1 MHTPERF
8 SELVREAL
16 SSQLASF
23 NPFRIQ
29 LRFHCYEDISERE
42 MNALL
47 KKCALS
53 SHGVIL
59 KAMNSPSLVSTID
72 ALLKRRVP
80 VVTIVTDIPSS
91 ARLRYIG
98 MDNVDAGKAAAFLM
112 SKWLGADSTQIAAV
126 TGSND
131 FIGERER
138 IAGFISGI
146 EQFAPRN
153 SINVVAGGLGIDH
166 QMYACLCQYLDAHP
180 HTEAVYTVGGG
191 NAGIIRAFAE
201 RNRRIKTF
209 IGHDFDRENRALM
222 QAGKIDALIEHNL
235 QLDAQTAFRSLLA
248 FHGFIPEGDSLKP
261 LFTDQ
266 HHHPVQYVYLKGRCA
281 VGEEC
286 ASTSPQR
293 YAGVTHSDPCS
304 WLSTT
309 ASTNATPLRP
319 SYTCGTAA
327 PVRLSACCA
336 SRLCK
341 AAAKPL

>member
-1 MHTPERF
+1 MAKFTQKQIAAQSGLSLATIDRALHHRGQVHPQTLHRIQQALADLELLQKSGLAQGRTIYFDVIMHTPERF

-112 SKWLGADSTQIAAV
+112 SKWLGADSTQLAAV

-222 QAGKIDALIEHNL
+222 QAGTIDALIEHNL

-261 LFTDQ
+261 YSRINIITRF
-266 HHHPVQYVYLKGRCA
+266 
-281 VGEEC
+281 
-286 ASTSPQR
+286 
-293 YAGVTHSDPCS
+293 
-304 WLSTT
+304 
-309 ASTNATPLRP
+309 NM
-319 SYTCGTAA
+319 YT
-327 PVRLSACCA
+327 
-336 SRLCK
+336 
-341 AAAKPL
+341 

>member
-1 MHTPERF
+1 MAKFTQKQIAAQSGLSLATIDRALHHRGQVHPQTLHRIQQALADLELLQKSGLAQGRTIYFDVIMHTPERF

-166 QMYACLCQYLDAHP
+166 QMYACLFQYLDAHP

-248 FHGFIPEGDSLKP
+248 FHGFIPEGESLKP
-261 LFTDQ
+261 YSRINIITRF
-266 HHHPVQYVYLKGRCA
+266 
-281 VGEEC
+281 
-286 ASTSPQR
+286 
-293 YAGVTHSDPCS
+293 
-304 WLSTT
+304 
-309 ASTNATPLRP
+309 NM
-319 SYTCGTAA
+319 YT
-327 PVRLSACCA
+327 
-336 SRLCK
+336 
-341 AAAKPL
+341 

>member
-1 MHTPERF
+1 MAKFTQKQIAAQSGLSLATIDRALHHRGQVHPQTLHRIQQALADLELLQKSGLAQGRTIYFDVIMHTPERF

-222 QAGKIDALIEHNL
+222 QAGKIDVLIEHNL

-248 FHGFIPEGDSLKP
+248 FHGFIPEGESLKP
-261 LFTDQ
+261 YSRINIITRF
-266 HHHPVQYVYLKGRCA
+266 
-281 VGEEC
+281 
-286 ASTSPQR
+286 
-293 YAGVTHSDPCS
+293 
-304 WLSTT
+304 
-309 ASTNATPLRP
+309 NM
-319 SYTCGTAA
+319 YT
-327 PVRLSACCA
+327 
-336 SRLCK
+336 
-341 AAAKPL
+341 

>member
-1 MHTPERF
+1 MAKFTQKQIAAQSGLSLATIDRALHHRGQVHPQTLHRIQQALADLELLQKSGLAQGRTIYFDVIMHTPERF

-131 FIGERER
+131 LIGERER
-138 IAGFISGI
+138 IAGLISGI

-261 LFTDQ
+261 YSRINIITRF
-266 HHHPVQYVYLKGRCA
+266 
-281 VGEEC
+281 
-286 ASTSPQR
+286 
-293 YAGVTHSDPCS
+293 
-304 WLSTT
+304 
-309 ASTNATPLRP
+309 NM
-319 SYTCGTAA
+319 YT
-327 PVRLSACCA
+327 
-336 SRLCK
+336 
-341 AAAKPL
+341 

>member
-1 MHTPERF
+1 M
-8 SELVREAL
+8 
-16 SSQLASF
+16 
-23 NPFRIQ
+23 
-29 LRFHCYEDISERE
+29 
-42 MNALL
+42 
-47 KKCALS
+47 
-53 SHGVIL
+53 IL

-209 IGHDFDRENRALM
+209 IGHDFDRET
-222 QAGKIDALIEHNL
+222 GH
-235 QLDAQTAFRSLLA
+235 
-248 FHGFIPEGDSLKP
+248 
-261 LFTDQ
+261 
-266 HHHPVQYVYLKGRCA
+266 
-281 VGEEC
+281 
-286 ASTSPQR
+286 
-293 YAGVTHSDPCS
+293 
-304 WLSTT
+304 
-309 ASTNATPLRP
+309 
-319 SYTCGTAA
+319 
-327 PVRLSACCA
+327 
-336 SRLCK
+336 
-341 AAAKPL
+341 

>member
-1 MHTPERF
+1 MAKFTQKQIAAQSGLSLATIDRALHHRGQVHPQTLHRIQQALADLELLQKSGLAQGRTIYFDVIMHTPERF

-222 QAGKIDALIEHNL
+222 QSGKIDALIEHNL

-261 LFTDQ
+261 YSRINIITRF
-266 HHHPVQYVYLKGRCA
+266 
-281 VGEEC
+281 
-286 ASTSPQR
+286 
-293 YAGVTHSDPCS
+293 
-304 WLSTT
+304 
-309 ASTNATPLRP
+309 NM
-319 SYTCGTAA
+319 YT
-327 PVRLSACCA
+327 
-336 SRLCK
+336 
-341 AAAKPL
+341 

>member
-1 MHTPERF
+1 MAKFTQKQIAAQSGLSLATIDRALHHRGQVLPQTLHRIQQALADLELLQKSGLAQGRTIYFDVIMHTPERF

-261 LFTDQ
+261 YSRINIITRF
-266 HHHPVQYVYLKGRCA
+266 
-281 VGEEC
+281 
-286 ASTSPQR
+286 
-293 YAGVTHSDPCS
+293 
-304 WLSTT
+304 
-309 ASTNATPLRP
+309 NM
-319 SYTCGTAA
+319 YT
-327 PVRLSACCA
+327 
-336 SRLCK
+336 
-341 AAAKPL
+341 

>member
-1 MHTPERF
+1 MAKFTQKQIAAQSGLSLATIDRALHHRGQVHPQTLHRIQQALADLELLQKSGLAQGRTIYFDVIMHTPERF

-29 LRFHCYEDISERE
+29 LRFNCYEDISERE

-261 LFTDQ
+261 YSRINIITRF
-266 HHHPVQYVYLKGRCA
+266 
-281 VGEEC
+281 
-286 ASTSPQR
+286 
-293 YAGVTHSDPCS
+293 
-304 WLSTT
+304 
-309 ASTNATPLRP
+309 NM
-319 SYTCGTAA
+319 YT
-327 PVRLSACCA
+327 
-336 SRLCK
+336 
-341 AAAKPL
+341 

>member
-1 MHTPERF
+1 MAKFTQKQIAAQSGLSLATIDRALHHRGQVHPQMLHRIQQALADLELLQKSGLAQGRTIYFDVIMHTPERF

-261 LFTDQ
+261 YSRINIITRF
-266 HHHPVQYVYLKGRCA
+266 
-281 VGEEC
+281 
-286 ASTSPQR
+286 
-293 YAGVTHSDPCS
+293 
-304 WLSTT
+304 
-309 ASTNATPLRP
+309 NM
-319 SYTCGTAA
+319 YT
-327 PVRLSACCA
+327 
-336 SRLCK
+336 
-341 AAAKPL
+341 